1 MIFAQD
7 RADRFDFQYEG
18 AVAEPSEVVQ
28 RNTKRLNEDGDGQH
42 CLKGTAGKIQIDRG
56 QYVEEQ

>member
-1 MIFAQD
+1 MKG
-7 RADRFDFQYEG
+7 RF
-18 AVAEPSEVVQ
+18 EPSEVVQ

-42 CLKGTAGKIQIDRG
+42 YLKGTAGKIQIDRG

>member
-1 MIFAQD
+1 MIFRQV

-28 RNTKRLNEDGDGQH
+28 RNTKRLNEDEDGQH
-42 CLKGTAGKIQIDRG
+42 YLKGTAGKIQIDRG